1 MKRDQLEMLVS
12 LDDLVAK
19 DHPYRRFERV
29 VDLDKLSS
37 PLHALYSDKGRA
49 ELGADR
55 NLGRI
60 GRFACWCCNLSRIC
74 RIAKWSG
81 SCAKT
86 CPQSGF
92 GLGEKTPDH
101 SSFGTF

>member
-60 GRFACWCCNLSRIC
+60 GRFACWYGAVLARKPVRKVVLGLAKKRRIIPALA
-74 RIAKWSG
+74 RFESG
-81 SCAKT
+81 LER
-86 CPQSGF
+86 G
-92 GLGEKTPDH
+92 G
-101 SSFGTF
+101 